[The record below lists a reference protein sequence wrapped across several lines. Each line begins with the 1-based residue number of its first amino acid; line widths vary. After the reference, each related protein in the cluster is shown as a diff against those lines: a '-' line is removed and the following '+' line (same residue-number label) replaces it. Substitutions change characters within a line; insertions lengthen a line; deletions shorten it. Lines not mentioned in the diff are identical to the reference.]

1 MTGNKVPVL
10 TGKMKEQNAMHV
22 SLETTK
28 LNIAAKTAICLYYTE
43 KSST

>member
-1 MTGNKVPVL
+1 MTGKKVPVL

-28 LNIAAKTAICLYYTE
+28 LNIVAKTAKYLYHTE
-43 KSST
+43 ERST